1 MSGGGILAI
10 LSKIYRDIW
19 NEGSERKT
27 EVKDNSK
34 VLTLND
40 GKYRVPVYYD
50 REDYR
55 KAGLRNIGIRFG
67 TC

>member
-1 MSGGGILAI
+1 MKDL
-10 LSKIYRDIW
+10 
-19 NEGSERKT
+19 RKT

-40 GKYRVPVYYD
+40 GKYRVPIYYEG
-50 REDYR
+50 EDYR
-55 KAGLRNIGIRFG
+55 KAGLRNVGIRFG